1 MQGLSQSY
9 SEACARTAGGDKSRG
24 SGGMGNDLAKVVTG
38 DLYSRVASRVLDTDY
53 LQTVWV
59 TVPISLKQQFEEN
72 YTR

>member
-1 MQGLSQSY
+1 
-9 SEACARTAGGDKSRG
+9 
-24 SGGMGNDLAKVVTG
+24 MGNDLAKVVTG
-38 DLYSRVASRVLDTDY
+38 DLYARVASRVLDTDY